1 MKTKTI
7 ITAIILLSSLT
18 SFAQQ
23 KKELTKEETVKYIND
38 LFQKSYTCYNNDT
51 KEKWTI
57 ESVILDGKTLNINT
71 INNHGEKNLTREY
84 LLQHELPLKIYRRNE
99 FMEGAGEYNVISS
112 NKGNILWFLE
122 FEEDAKRLKNALEHL
137 IKILKAEPD
146 TDPFA
151 N

>member
-1 MKTKTI
+1 M
-7 ITAIILLSSLT
+7 
-18 SFAQQ
+18 
-23 KKELTKEETVKYIND
+23 
-38 LFQKSYTCYNNDT
+38 
-51 KEKWTI
+51 
-57 ESVILDGKTLNINT
+57 ES
-71 INNHGEKNLTREY
+71 
-84 LLQHELPLKIYRRNE
+84 
-99 FMEGAGEYNVISS
+99 AGEYNVISS